1 MARRAAV
8 PELQFVCT
16 THSPFVLDL
25 FDAEDVRVLRT
36 DAEGLT
42 HARKL
47 TDHPE
52 WAEWKGTLKAGE
64 FWSYVGED
72 WLEAPAHAA

>member
-1 MARRAAV
+1 M
-8 PELQFVCT
+8 
-16 THSPFVLDL
+16 
-25 FDAEDVRVLRT
+25 LRT